1 MKKIISAFTKRKK
14 GVEGTVTMEW
24 VAITAV
30 IILAA
35 IVITA
40 AIMHSASNLGAAV
53 ITNIDTAT
61 TNIQP

>member
-1 MKKIISAFTKRKK
+1 MKKLISDYMQRRKTIR
-14 GVEGTVTMEW
+14 GTVTMEW

-53 ITNIDTAT
+53 INNIDTAT